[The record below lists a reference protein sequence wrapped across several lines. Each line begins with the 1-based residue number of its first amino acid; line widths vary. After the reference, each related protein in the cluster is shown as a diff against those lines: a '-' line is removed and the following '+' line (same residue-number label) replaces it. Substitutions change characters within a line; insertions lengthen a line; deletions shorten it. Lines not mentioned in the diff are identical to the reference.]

1 MKYRIL
7 LWALLLGPCLSAQTQ
22 KVLFIGN
29 SYTYRNDLPKMIRD
43 MALSTGDTIIT
54 DQQTPGGAT
63 FQGHA
68 NSQATY
74 NKIKADNW
82 HYVVLQGQ
90 SQEPSFPIN
99 QVMAQTFPF
108 AARICDSIRTYNSCT
123 RPMFYMTWGRE
134 NGDQNNCTNWPPV
147 CSYEGMD
154 SLLNLRYQMMGEM
167 NNGYVS
173 PVGAVWNYIRTNHPN
188 IDLYDAD
195 GSHPSPTGTYAAA
208 CTFYALILQKDPSLA
223 PYNANLSATVGE
235 QIKLAAKAVAFD
247 SLSVWN
253 VGRYDPK
260 ADFVF
265 AQSGNTVNFTHNVVN
280 TDSFYWD
287 FGDGSFSTDFNPV
300 HDYPQTDST
309 FTVKLIAWRCGK
321 TDTARAEINIST
333 TSIQNIGDYSVKIY
347 PNPSPDKIYIETP
360 HNQSFTLT
368 VYALDGAKLISK
380 PSAQEISLASL
391 PNGLYLLELEDPKSQ
406 AKAVVRI
413 RILR

>member
-1 MKYRIL
+1 MKYQIL
-7 LWALLLGPCLSAQTQ
+7 LWALFLGPCLSAQTQ

-54 DQQTPGGAT
+54 DQQTPGGAS
-63 FQGHA
+63 FAYHA
-68 NSQATY
+68 ANQNTY

-99 QVMAQTFPF
+99 QVTAQTFPYV
-108 AARICDSIRTYNSCT
+108 AEICDSIRADNSCT

-134 NGDQNNCTNWPPV
+134 NGDQNNCAAWPPV

-167 NNGYVS
+167 NEAYVS

-195 GSHPSPTGTYAAA
+195 GSHPNPTGTYAAA

-223 PYNANLSATVGE
+223 PFNSSLGAATAE

-253 VGRYDPK
+253 VGRYDPV
-260 ADFVF
+260 ADFSF
-265 AQSGNTVNFTHNVVN
+265 AQTANTVNFTHNVAN

-287 FGDGSFSTDFNPV
+287 FGDGSFSTDLNPV
-300 HDYPQTDST
+300 HDYPQTDSI
-309 FTVKLIAWRCGK
+309 FI
-321 TDTARAEINIST
+321 
-333 TSIQNIGDYSVKIY
+333 
-347 PNPSPDKIYIETP
+347 
-360 HNQSFTLT
+360 
-368 VYALDGAKLISK
+368 AKLIS
-380 PSAQEISLASL
+380 AVAVSLIPQRLAINL
-391 PNGLYLLELEDPKSQ
+391 
-406 AKAVVRI
+406 A
-413 RILR
+413 